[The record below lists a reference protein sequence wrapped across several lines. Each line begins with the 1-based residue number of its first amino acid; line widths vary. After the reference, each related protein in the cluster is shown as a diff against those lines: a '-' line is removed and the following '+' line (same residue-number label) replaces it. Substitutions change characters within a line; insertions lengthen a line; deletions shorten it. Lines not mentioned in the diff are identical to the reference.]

1 MRYVF
6 ICTTYVL
13 SSLLLLLGT
22 AVDCQASAEAA
33 AGTVSAKHSKKYALT
48 TEKKLLNLGLDPQE
62 QWRLNALAQITNL
75 LHNKGLC
82 EVSTKSVTVNMSAV
96 LSFLLSFFLSLP
108 FLPPLPVLGPVW
120 GAPYYSK
127 NKIFRSF
134 LDFR

>member
-33 AGTVSAKHSKKYALT
+33 AGTVSAKHSKKYALS

-96 LSFLLSFFLSLP
+96 LSFLLSFFLSLA
-108 FLPPLPVLGPVW
+108 FLPPLPVLGQAW
-120 GAPYYSK
+120 GAPYFSK
-127 NKIFRSF
+127 NKALRSF

>member
-33 AGTVSAKHSKKYALT
+33 AGTVSAKHSKKYALS

-96 LSFLLSFFLSLP
+96 LSFLLSFFLCPSCLL
-108 FLPPLPVLGPVW
+108 FLFLDQY
-120 GAPYYSK
+120 GAPHTIPRIKY
-127 NKIFRSF
+127 
-134 LDFR
+134 